1 MTKMGYLA
9 INPVCDIAGDIN
21 RGSFAVDTFYDN
33 RLGESVGVMFRN
45 GINSIISPVGSK
57 RSADGVL
64 DITVVYRCQGHS
76 QLNQFYNFLERNPHL
91 ADKYREVVKDD
102 TSVRL
107 LYRIRREDLV
117 NSDAFYI
124 DDLDITL
131 TLNPL
136 NGLGEHARVYMQAE
150 EAVAY
155 KKFIDE
161 SPLGVKVS
169 SPYVSEKV
177 RVLFGGRVVEVPNEP
192 GATTIVATT
201 YSMDQKTLKV
211 EEIPLDGRHVWY
223 SEEAAKLDESLAKS
237 EDNASGG
244 YGHYYTAV
252 DKRTDDSGGV
262 GKEIGKELT
271 NLVDAY
277 DKAVVAQRSEQLARL
292 KHTQAVVGDTLK
304 LADTTAKLGAK
315 ILDIIP

>member
-1 MTKMGYLA
+1 MGYLA
-9 INPVCDIAGDIN
+9 INPVCDITDDIK
-21 RGSFAVDTFYDN
+21 RGSFAVDTYYDN
-33 RLGESVGVMFRN
+33 RLGESIGVMFRN
-45 GINSIISPVGSK
+45 GMNTIVSPVGAK

-64 DITVVYRCQGHS
+64 DITIVYRCMGHS
-76 QLNQFYNFLERNPHL
+76 QLNQFYNFLDRNPHL

-102 TSVRL
+102 TSIRL
-107 LYRIRREDLV
+107 VYRIRREDLV
-117 NSDAFYI
+117 NSDMFYI

-150 EAVAY
+150 EYTAY
-155 KKFIDE
+155 KSFIDE

-169 SPYVSEKV
+169 SPYVSGKI
-177 RVLFGGRVVEVPNEP
+177 RVLFGGRVVEVPNVP
-192 GATTIVATT
+192 GSTSITAATYDMSDKV
-201 YSMDQKTLKV
+201 LKV
-211 EEIPLDGRHVWY
+211 EEMDLDGRHVWY
-223 SEEAAKLDESLAKS
+223 SEEAAKLDESLILEGDKP
-237 EDNASGG
+237 SGG
-244 YGHYYTAV
+244 YGQYYNAV

-262 GKEIGKELT
+262 GREIGKELN

-277 DKAVVAQRSEQLARL
+277 DKAITAQRSEALARI

-315 ILDIIP
+315 ILDIMP